1 MLRNTASAMVLA
13 ALLAGCEAAAPN
25 DPLLAEH
32 EAVFGPFND
41 YTPPQ
46 YDALSNEAVYIT
58 MRDGVRI
65 ALDVTLPSPLAPD
78 TKLPAILLTTRY
90 WRARQGQEPGDYDH
104 FFTGHGYAV
113 IRADERGTGASFGTW
128 QHLWPPDAI
137 ADYGE
142 TAEWIASQPWSNG
155 KVGGIGV
162 SYVGT
167 TAQLLAVPNHPA
179 VKAVV
184 PKFMEFD
191 VYTDIGLPGG
201 IPLEWMIDTWL
212 NVVRQLDRN
221 EAPGGG
227 NRKVKPVDADTDGT
241 LLAEAVAEHQNSPDI
256 RSLMKVSFRDE
267 PGPGL
272 ETTWDDF
279 SVHTYLDEIE
289 RSGVAIYGWGSWNDA
304 GTADAVIRRFMTLSN
319 PQRGVIGPWNH
330 GGGLHTSQYLPDDA
344 PTNPSSRAQWLEDL
358 RFFDYYLKGVDTGI
372 MNEKVI
378 VYYTMGE
385 AKWKR
390 TATWPVSGV
399 ARERWYLDE
408 NQTLMTEAPSA
419 PTGSDRYEIDFE
431 ATTGTATRWHT
442 EMGGDDVI
450 YGDRADNDERL
461 LTYTSPPL
469 ETDLEVTGYPLVL
482 LHVAPTHEDG
492 AIYAYL
498 EDVHPD
504 GRVTYVTEG
513 QLRAL
518 TRKVSSEEPPY
529 RVYGPYHTSKTADG
543 ASLVPG
549 EVAEFRIG
557 LQPTSVMFKQGHRIR
572 LALAGHDA
580 GLFARIPKTGDPAIT
595 VERNANH
602 ASFLELPVVK

>member
-1 MLRNTASAMVLA
+1 MVRITIGA
-13 ALLAGCEAAAPN
+13 VGVAWLLAGCEAAVPS
-25 DPLLAEH
+25 DPILAEH
-32 EAVFGPFND
+32 EAVFGVFNN
-41 YTPPQ
+41 YTPPA
-46 YDALSNEAVYIT
+46 YHALTNEAVYIP

-78 TKLPAILLTTRY
+78 AKLPAILMTTRY
-90 WRARQGQEPGDYDH
+90 WRARKGQEPVDYDR

-128 QHLWPPDAI
+128 KHLWPPDAI

-142 TAEWIASQPWSNG
+142 TAEWIAAQPWSNG

-179 VKAVV
+179 VKAVA
-184 PKFMEFD
+184 PKFMELD
-191 VYTDIGLPGG
+191 VYTDIGAPGG
-201 IPLEWMIDTWL
+201 ISLEWLIGTWL
-212 NVVRQLDRN
+212 NFVRQLDRN

-227 NRKVKPVDADTDGT
+227 DGKVKPVDADTEGA
-241 LLAEAVAEHQNSPDI
+241 LLAEAIAEHGESPDI
-256 RSLMKVSFRDE
+256 RSLVEVSFRDE
-267 PGPGL
+267 AAPGL
-272 ETTWDDF
+272 ETTWDDL

-304 GTADAVIRRFMTLSN
+304 GTADGVIRRFMTLSN

-330 GGGLHTSQYLPDDA
+330 GGRLHTSQYLPDDA
-344 PTNPSSRAQWLEDL
+344 PTDPSSPAQRLEDL
-358 RFFDYYLKGVDTGI
+358 RFFDYYLKGIDTSI
-372 MNEKVI
+372 MNEKVVI
-378 VYYTMGE
+378 YYTMGE

-390 TATWPVSGV
+390 TTTWPVSGV
-399 ARERWYLDE
+399 TRERWYLDE
-408 NQTLMTEAPSA
+408 EQTLTTETPSDPDGA
-419 PTGSDRYEIDFE
+419 DSYEIDFE
-431 ATTGTATRWHT
+431 ATSGTATRWHT
-442 EMGGDDVI
+442 ELGGEDVV
-450 YGDRADNDERL
+450 YGDRAEEDERL
-461 LTYTSPPL
+461 LTYTSTPL
-469 ETDLEVTGYPLVL
+469 EADLEVTGYPLVL
-482 LHVAPTHEDG
+482 LHVASTHEDG

-518 TRKVSSEEPPY
+518 NRQVSKEEPPY
-529 RVYGPYHTSKTADG
+529 RVFGPYHTFQTADG
-543 ASLVPG
+543 APLVPG

-557 LQPTSVMFKQGHRIR
+557 LQPTSVLFKEGHRIR
-572 LALAGHDA
+572 LALAGHDN
-580 GLFARIPKTGDPAIT
+580 GLFARIPDNGDPAIL
-595 VERNANH
+595 VQRNANY